1 MQPTSLS
8 FAVTVALTATPLLAA
23 QPSAPAQNHP
33 SAQTTQIQLP
43 LPVIP
48 GFTVP
53 AGAGG
58 SSVTLPIPNIAG
70 QSAAAQDKNA
80 QKWMERMADFT
91 QNASAFKDPKTFT
104 QWYGAMTDPS
114 IVAAAMESGMEP
126 GYWIRMMQSMM
137 QPAAIQHYMGFLDP
151 RVSASWLGGM
161 MDPGFYLQ
169 NTWAMVDP
177 AKMMRWMMLPMDPK
191 FMQASINMMNPNTYM
206 KWMMAPMD
214 PRVWGLMFAP
224 ANPQLYGSMA
234 GALINPAGMGESWE
248 TFMKP
253 KYPVV
258 SLMPPAG
265 VNVPINVLDP
275 TTYGNMLNMI
285 AGFLPAGTQQMFS
298 GLVPSGLI
306 PGAGGAP
313 QASGGGMQLP
323 SIPFLGGA
331 NPYLQP
337 SQAQAAVPAAPRQL
351 AQAAPM
357 GVQAAPAPAAF
368 QPGVPAKI
376 ALGGDTLFKSGKSSI
391 KDLTAEGKAKLDDLA
406 GKIKAAGKV
415 DTIRVIGHADKTGK
429 SSSNMKLSQK
439 RAATVASYLKAQG
452 VKAGKIITAGKG
464 DTQPVVE
471 CDAKLPKAEL
481 IACHGPNRRVEVEV
495 TVAK

>member
-1 MQPTSLS
+1 MQPSRLS
-8 FAVTVALTATPLLAA
+8 FALAAALAAAPLMAA
-23 QPSAPAQNHP
+23 QPAAPVPSYPVAQP
-33 SAQTTQIQLP
+33 GAPIQLP

-48 GFTVP
+48 GLTVP
-53 AGAGG
+53 AGG
-58 SSVTLPIPNIAG
+58 SGQPVMLPFPMPATTP
-70 QSAAAQDKNA
+70 QAQNA
-80 QKWMERMADFT
+80 QKWLERMSDFT

-114 IVAAAMESGMEP
+114 MVGASMDMMMEP
-126 GYWIRMMQSMM
+126 GSWIRMMQSMM
-137 QPAAIQHYMGFLDP
+137 QPAALQNYVGFLDP
-151 RVSASWLGGM
+151 NVSARWVGGL

-169 NTWAMVDP
+169 NTWSTVDP

-224 ANPQLYGSMA
+224 MNPQLYGSMA

-275 TTYGNMLNMI
+275 STYGNMLGMI

-298 GLVPSGLI
+298 GLVP
-306 PGAGGAP
+306 GGAA
-313 QASGGGMQLP
+313 QAP
-323 SIPFLGGA
+323 GGA
-331 NPYLQP
+331 QAPSLPFFGPNPYIQP
-337 SQAQAAVPAAPRQL
+337 GQQAQAAAPAL
-351 AQAAPM
+351 AQAT
-357 GVQAAPAPAAF
+357 PAPAF
-368 QPGVPAKI
+368 QPGVPTKM

-391 KDLTAEGKAKLDDLA
+391 KDLTAEGKAKLDELA

-429 SSSNMKLSQK
+429 ASSNMKLSQK
-439 RAATVASYLKAQG
+439 RAAAVASYLKAQG

-464 DTQPVVE
+464 DTQPVVQ

>member
-1 MQPTSLS
+1 M
-8 FAVTVALTATPLLAA
+8 AA
-23 QPSAPAQNHP
+23 QPAAPVQSYPVAQP
-33 SAQTTQIQLP
+33 GAPIQLP

-48 GFTVP
+48 GLTVP
-53 AGAGG
+53 AGG
-58 SSVTLPIPNIAG
+58 SGQPVMLPFPMPAPTQ
-70 QSAAAQDKNA
+70 QSQNA
-80 QKWMERMADFT
+80 QKWLERMGDFT

-104 QWYGAMTDPS
+104 QWYGAMTGPS

-137 QPAAIQHYMGFLDP
+137 QPTTIQNYLAFLNP
-151 RVSASWLGGM
+151 NVSAQWLGGM

-169 NTWAMVDP
+169 NTWSMVDP
-177 AKMMRWMMLPMDPK
+177 AKMMRWVMLPMDPK

-224 ANPQLYGSMA
+224 MNPQLYGSMA
-234 GALINPAGMGESWE
+234 GALVNPAGMGETWE

-253 KYPVV
+253 KHPVV

-275 TTYGNMLNMI
+275 STYGNMLGMV

-298 GLVPSGLI
+298 GLVPGGM
-306 PGAGGAP
+306 PGSTGGA
-313 QASGGGMQLP
+313 QAP
-323 SIPFLGGA
+323 SIPFFGGA
-331 NPYLQP
+331 NPYLAP
-337 SQAQAAVPAAPRQL
+337 QAQAS
-351 AQAAPM
+351 
-357 GVQAAPAPAAF
+357 APAVALPSPAQVF
-368 QPGVPAKI
+368 QPGVATKV

-391 KDLTAEGKAKLDDLA
+391 KDLTPEGKAKLDELA
-406 GKIKAAGKV
+406 AKIKAAGKV

-429 SSSNMKLSQK
+429 ASSNMKLSQK
-439 RAATVASYLKAQG
+439 RAAAVAGYLKAQG

-464 DTQPVVE
+464 DTQPVVQ

-495 TVAK
+495 TAAK

>member
-1 MQPTSLS
+1 MQCSRLS
-8 FAVTVALTATPLLAA
+8 FAVAAALAAAPLMAA
-23 QPSAPAQNHP
+23 QPAAPAQP
-33 SAQTTQIQLP
+33 YPVAQPGAPIQLP

-48 GFTVP
+48 GLTVP
-53 AGAGG
+53 AG
-58 SSVTLPIPNIAG
+58 SSG
-70 QSAAAQDKNA
+70 QSVQLPFPMPATTPQAQNA
-80 QKWMERMADFT
+80 QKWLERMGDFT

-114 IVAAAMESGMEP
+114 IVGTSMDMMMEP
-126 GYWIRMMQSMM
+126 GSWIRMMQSMM
-137 QPAAIQHYMGFLDP
+137 QPAALTNYMQFMDP
-151 RVSASWLGGM
+151 NVSARWVGGM

-169 NTWAMVDP
+169 NAWSMMDP

-224 ANPQLYGSMA
+224 MNPQLYGSMA
-234 GALINPAGMGESWE
+234 GALVNPAGMGESWE

-258 SLMPPAG
+258 SLMPPAP

-275 TTYGNMLNMI
+275 STYGNMLGMV

-298 GLVPSGLI
+298 GLVP
-306 PGAGGAP
+306 GGAA
-313 QASGGGMQLP
+313 QAP
-323 SIPFLGGA
+323 GGA
-331 NPYLQP
+331 QAPSLPFFGPNNPYLQP
-337 SQAQAAVPAAPRQL
+337 SQAQAAAPATAV
-351 AQAAPM
+351 AQAAS
-357 GVQAAPAPAAF
+357 APAF
-368 QPGVPAKI
+368 QPGVATKV

-391 KDLTAEGKAKLDDLA
+391 KDLTPEGKAKLDDLA
-406 GKIKAAGKV
+406 AKIKAAGKI
-415 DTIRVIGHADKTGK
+415 DTIRVIGHADPTGK
-429 SSSNMKLSQK
+429 AASNMKLSQQ
-439 RAATVASYLKAQG
+439 RAAAVANYLKAQG

-464 DTQPVVE
+464 DTQPVAK

-481 IACHGPNRRVEVEV
+481 IACNQPNRRVEVEV

>member
-1 MQPTSLS
+1 MQLSRIS
-8 FAVTVALTATPLLAA
+8 FAVAFTLTATPLMAA
-23 QPSAPAQNHP
+23 QPAVPATAVQP
-33 SAQTTQIQLP
+33 TQIQLP

-48 GFTVP
+48 GLTVP
-53 AGAGG
+53 AGSGG
-58 SSVTLPIPNIAG
+58 SAVMLPIPNMSSPA
-70 QSAAAQDKNA
+70 AAAQDKNA
-80 QKWMERMADFT
+80 QKWMERMSDFT
-91 QNASAFKDPKTFT
+91 QNASAFKDPKVFT

-137 QPAAIQHYMGFLDP
+137 QPAAIQNYMAFLNP
-151 RVSASWLGGM
+151 NVSAQWLGGM

-169 NTWAMVDP
+169 NSWSMLDP
-177 AKMMRWMMLPMDPK
+177 NKVMRWMMLPMDPK

-224 ANPQLYGSMA
+224 MNPQLYGSMA
-234 GALINPAGMGESWE
+234 GALVNPAGMGETWE

-253 KYPVV
+253 KHPVV

-275 TTYGNMLNMI
+275 STYGNMLGMM

-298 GLVPSGLI
+298 GFVP
-306 PGAGGAP
+306 GGAP
-313 QASGGGMQLP
+313 VAGSGAQP
-323 SIPFLGGA
+323 SAIPFFGGV
-331 NPYLQP
+331 NPYLQSGT
-337 SQAQAAVPAAPRQL
+337 SQAQATAP
-351 AQAAPM
+351 AQA
-357 GVQAAPAPAAF
+357 F
-368 QPGVPAKI
+368 LPGVATKM

-391 KDLTAEGKAKLDDLA
+391 KDLTSEGKAKLDELA
-406 GKIKAAGKV
+406 SKIKAAGKV
-415 DTIRVIGHADKTGK
+415 ETIRVIGHADKTGK
-429 SSSNMKLSQK
+429 ASSNMKLSQK
-439 RAATVASYLKAQG
+439 RAAAVASYLKAQG

-464 DTQPVVE
+464 DTQPVVQ

-495 TVAK
+495 TTAK

>member
-1 MQPTSLS
+1 MQHSRLS
-8 FAVTVALTATPLLAA
+8 FALAAALAATPLMAA
-23 QPSAPAQNHP
+23 QPAAPVQSYPVAQP
-33 SAQTTQIQLP
+33 GAPIQLP

-48 GFTVP
+48 GLTVP
-53 AGAGG
+53 AG
-58 SSVTLPIPNIAG
+58 SSGQPVLLPFPMPATTP
-70 QSAAAQDKNA
+70 QAQNA
-80 QKWMERMADFT
+80 QKWLERMGDFT
-91 QNASAFKDPKTFT
+91 QNASAFKDPKAFT

-114 IVAAAMESGMEP
+114 IVGASMDMMMEP
-126 GYWIRMMQSMM
+126 GNWIRMIQSMM
-137 QPAAIQHYMGFLDP
+137 QPTALTNYMQFMDP
-151 RVSASWLGGM
+151 NVSARWVGGM

-169 NTWAMVDP
+169 NAWSMMDP
-177 AKMMRWMMLPMDPK
+177 AKLMRWMMLPMDPK

-224 ANPQLYGSMA
+224 MNPQLYGSMA
-234 GALINPAGMGESWE
+234 GAVINPAGMGESWE

-275 TTYGNMLNMI
+275 STYGNMLGMI

-298 GLVPSGLI
+298 GLVPGGLV
-306 PGAGGAP
+306 PGGAP
-313 QASGGGMQLP
+313 AAGGGMQMPSLP
-323 SIPFLGGA
+323 FFGP
-331 NPYLQP
+331 NPYIQP
-337 SQAQAAVPAAPRQL
+337 GQAQAAAPA
-351 AQAAPM
+351 
-357 GVQAAPAPAAF
+357 AAPAVAQAVSIPTF
-368 QPGVPAKI
+368 QPGVATKV

-391 KDLTAEGKAKLDDLA
+391 KDLTAEGKAKLDELA

-429 SSSNMKLSQK
+429 ASSNMKLSQQ
-439 RAATVASYLKAQG
+439 RAMAVANYLKAQG

-471 CDAKLPKAEL
+471 CDAKLPKTEL

-495 TVAK
+495 TVSK

>member
-1 MQPTSLS
+1 
-8 FAVTVALTATPLLAA
+8 
-23 QPSAPAQNHP
+23 
-33 SAQTTQIQLP
+33 
-43 LPVIP
+43 
-48 GFTVP
+48 
-53 AGAGG
+53 
-58 SSVTLPIPNIAG
+58 
-70 QSAAAQDKNA
+70 
-80 QKWMERMADFT
+80 
-91 QNASAFKDPKTFT
+91 
-104 QWYGAMTDPS
+104 
-114 IVAAAMESGMEP
+114 
-126 GYWIRMMQSMM
+126 
-137 QPAAIQHYMGFLDP
+137 
-151 RVSASWLGGM
+151 
-161 MDPGFYLQ
+161 
-169 NTWAMVDP
+169 
-177 AKMMRWMMLPMDPK
+177 MMRWMMLPMDPK

-224 ANPQLYGSMA
+224 MNPQLYGSMA

-275 TTYGNMLNMI
+275 STYGNMLGMI

-298 GLVPSGLI
+298 GLVP
-306 PGAGGAP
+306 GGAA
-313 QASGGGMQLP
+313 QAP
-323 SIPFLGGA
+323 GGA
-331 NPYLQP
+331 QAPSLPFFGPNPYIQP
-337 SQAQAAVPAAPRQL
+337 GQQAQAAAPAL
-351 AQAAPM
+351 AQAT
-357 GVQAAPAPAAF
+357 PAPAF
-368 QPGVPAKI
+368 QPGVATKI
-376 ALGGDTLFKSGKSSI
+376 ALGGDTLFKSSKSSI
-391 KDLTAEGKAKLDDLA
+391 KDLTAEGKAKLDELA

-429 SSSNMKLSQK
+429 ASSNMKLSQK
-439 RAATVASYLKAQG
+439 RAAAVASYLKAQG

-464 DTQPVVE
+464 DTQPVVQ

>member
-1 MQPTSLS
+1 MQPSRLS
-8 FAVTVALTATPLLAA
+8 FALAAALAAAPLMAA
-23 QPSAPAQNHP
+23 QPAAPVQSYPVAQP
-33 SAQTTQIQLP
+33 GAPIQLP

-48 GFTVP
+48 GLTVP
-53 AGAGG
+53 AGG
-58 SSVTLPIPNIAG
+58 SGQPVLLPFPMPAPSQ
-70 QSAAAQDKNA
+70 QSQNA
-80 QKWMERMADFT
+80 QKWLERMGDFT

-114 IVAAAMESGMEP
+114 MVGASMDMMMEP
-126 GYWIRMMQSMM
+126 GSWIRMMQSMM
-137 QPAAIQHYMGFLDP
+137 QPSALQNYAGFLDP
-151 RVSASWLGGM
+151 NVSARWVGGL

-169 NTWAMVDP
+169 NTWSTVDP

-224 ANPQLYGSMA
+224 MNPQLYGSMA
-234 GALINPAGMGESWE
+234 GALVNPAGMGESWE

-275 TTYGNMLNMI
+275 STYGNMLGMV

-298 GLVPSGLI
+298 GLVP
-306 PGAGGAP
+306 GGAA
-313 QASGGGMQLP
+313 QAP
-323 SIPFLGGA
+323 GGA
-331 NPYLQP
+331 QAPSLPFFGPNPYIQP
-337 SQAQAAVPAAPRQL
+337 GQAQAAAPAL
-351 AQAAPM
+351 A
-357 GVQAAPAPAAF
+357 QAAPAPAF
-368 QPGVPAKI
+368 QPGVATKI

-391 KDLTAEGKAKLDDLA
+391 KDLTAEGKAKLDELA

-429 SSSNMKLSQK
+429 ASSNMKLSQK
-439 RAATVASYLKAQG
+439 RAAAVASYLKAQG

-464 DTQPVVE
+464 DTQPVVQ

>member
-1 MQPTSLS
+1 MQLS
-8 FAVTVALTATPLLAA
+8 RISYAVAVALTATPIMAA
-23 QPSAPAQNHP
+23 QPATPAVP
-33 SAQTTQIQLP
+33 SPAVQPSQIQLP

-48 GFTVP
+48 GLTVP
-53 AGAGG
+53 AGSGNPT
-58 SSVTLPIPNIAG
+58 VVLPIPNMSSPA
-70 QSAAAQDKNA
+70 AAAQDKNA
-80 QKWMERMADFT
+80 QKWMERMSDFT
-91 QNASAFKDPKTFT
+91 QNASAFKDPKVFT

-137 QPAAIQHYMGFLDP
+137 QPAAIQNYMAFLNP
-151 RVSASWLGGM
+151 NVSAQWLGGM

-169 NTWAMVDP
+169 NTWSMVDP
-177 AKMMRWMMLPMDPK
+177 AKMMRWMMLPLDPK

-224 ANPQLYGSMA
+224 MNPQLYGSMA
-234 GALINPAGMGESWE
+234 GAVINPAGMGETWE

-253 KYPVV
+253 KHPVV

-265 VNVPINVLDP
+265 VNVPFNVLDP
-275 TTYGNMLNMI
+275 STYGNMLGMV

-298 GLVPSGLI
+298 GLVP
-306 PGAGGAP
+306 GGAP
-313 QASGGGMQLP
+313 AATGGVQAPSVPFFGGN
-323 SIPFLGGA
+323 
-331 NPYLQP
+331 NPYLGSTQ
-337 SQAQAAVPAAPRQL
+337 SQATAPKLSQPVPAQS
-351 AQAAPM
+351 
-357 GVQAAPAPAAF
+357 F
-368 QPGVPAKI
+368 QPGVPTKM

-391 KDLTAEGKAKLDDLA
+391 KDLTAEGKAKLDELA

-415 DTIRVIGHADKTGK
+415 DTIRIIGHADKTGK
-429 SSSNMKLSQK
+429 ASSNMKLSQK

-464 DTQPVVE
+464 DTQPVVQ
-471 CDAKLPKAEL
+471 CDDKLPKADL